1 MQAPVMVM
9 NTNSKRESGRQAQ
22 MANILAAKVSPL
34 QRRPSLLLSTFLYHS
49 GCLRYCHLHP
59 RTSVHAQDDPRSHGR
74 HRHDQRRVP
83 PSPLSNA
90 ILREIDVQHP
100 AAKSVIELARVQ
112 DEEVGDGTTSVI
124 IMTGELM
131 MAARPF
137 MEMNLHPTVVVSAY
151 YKALEFAKKVLN
163 EIAKPIDTSK
173 DEEVLVA
180 LQSCIGTKFASRW
193 GKMISNLTIKATKT
207 ILREGVR
214 NKLNLEIK
222 RYARIEKL
230 PGGSLEESEV
240 LDGVMINK
248 DITHPKMRRQIR
260 NPRIILLDCPLEYKK
275 GESQTN
281 MELKE
286 ENAMCDA
293 LEQEQQEIAF
303 MCNDILKWKP
313 DIVITEKGV
322 SDLAQHFLLKGNVSC
337 IRRVRKTDNVRIAR
351 VSGAKIVN
359 RPEEIQESDVGT
371 ECGLFDIRKIG
382 DDYFSFFV
390 ECKAP
395 TACSII
401 LRGGS
406 KDILNEMERNL
417 HDCLGVS
424 RNIYTDPRMVAGGG
438 AAEMEISARLNEE
451 ANKYEGVEQL
461 PFRAGTLVSIQWA
474 MPWKSSPRPL
484 PPTAAWTSSGS
495 SLN

>member
-1 MQAPVMVM
+1 M
-9 NTNSKRESGRQAQ
+9 
-22 MANILAAKVSPL
+22 
-34 QRRPSLLLSTFLYHS
+34 
-49 GCLRYCHLHP
+49 
-59 RTSVHAQDDPRSHGR
+59 
-74 HRHDQRRVP
+74 
-83 PSPLSNA
+83 
-90 ILREIDVQHP
+90 
-100 AAKSVIELARVQ
+100 Q

-131 MAARPF
+131 VAARPF

-151 YKALEFAKKVLN
+151 YKALDFAKKVLN
-163 EIAKPIDTSK
+163 DIARPIDTSK
-173 DEEVLVA
+173 DDEVLLA

-207 ILREGVR
+207 IIREGTK

-222 RYARIEKL
+222 RYARVEKI
-230 PGGSLEESEV
+230 PGGTLDDSEV
-240 LDGVMINK
+240 LDGVMVNK
-248 DITHPKMRRQIR
+248 DITHPKMRRNIK
-260 NPRIILLDCPLEYKK
+260 NPRILLLDCPLEYKK

-281 MELKE
+281 VELKT
-286 ENAMCDA
+286 ENAMCEA

-359 RPEEIQESDVGT
+359 RPEEIQESDIGT

-401 LRGGS
+401 LRGAS
-406 KDILNEMERNL
+406 KDVLNEMERNL

-424 RNIYTDPRMVAGGG
+424 KNLYTDSRLVPGGG

-461 PFRAGTLVSIQWA
+461 PFRAGNFNFT
-474 MPWKSSPRPL
+474 
-484 PPTAAWTSSGS
+484 
-495 SLN
+495 

>member
-1 MQAPVMVM
+1 M
-9 NTNSKRESGRQAQ
+9 
-22 MANILAAKVSPL
+22 
-34 QRRPSLLLSTFLYHS
+34 
-49 GCLRYCHLHP
+49 
-59 RTSVHAQDDPRSHGR
+59 
-74 HRHDQRRVP
+74 
-83 PSPLSNA
+83 
-90 ILREIDVQHP
+90 QHP

-163 EIAKPIDTSK
+163 DIARPIDITK
-173 DEEVLVA
+173 DEEVIIA

-193 GKMISNLTIKATKT
+193 GKLISNLTIKATKT
-207 ILREGVR
+207 ILRQGTK

-222 RYARIEKL
+222 RYARIEKI
-230 PGGSLEESEV
+230 PGGTLEECEV
-240 LDGVMINK
+240 LDGVMVNK

-281 MELKE
+281 MELKT
-286 ENAMCDA
+286 ENAMCEA
-293 LEQEQQEIAF
+293 LEQEMEEIAH
-303 MCNDILKWKP
+303 MCNNILKWKP

-337 IRRVRKTDNVRIAR
+337 IRRIRKTDNVRIAR

-359 RPEEIQESDVGT
+359 RPEEIQECDVGT

-395 TACSII
+395 TACSIL
-401 LRGGS
+401 LRGAS
-406 KDILNEMERNL
+406 KDVLNEMERNL

-424 RNIYTDPRMVAGGG
+424 KNIYTDPRMVPGGG
-438 AAEMEISARLNEE
+438 ASEMEISARLNEE
-451 ANKYEGVEQL
+451 ASKSEGIEQL
-461 PFRAGTLVSIQWA
+461 PYRAGIF
-474 MPWKSSPRPL
+474 
-484 PPTAAWTSSGS
+484 
-495 SLN
+495 